1 MKSRWNDA
9 DAARCTTPLDFRVYT
24 SRLLGQEESLVLHG
38 GGNTSV
44 KSVEPNLFGEPE
56 EIIWVKGSGW
66 NLATIEAAGFA
77 PVRLDPLRRM
87 AELASLSDPAM
98 VRARRAAMTDPQPP
112 RPRWRRSCTPS
123 SRARSCTTPMRT

>member
-77 PVRLDPLRRM
+77 PVRLDPLRDRKSTR
-87 AELASLSDPAM
+87 LN
-98 VRARRAAMTDPQPP
+98 
-112 RPRWRRSCTPS
+112 S
-123 SRARSCTTPMRT
+123 SHLVSSFAVLCLKHK